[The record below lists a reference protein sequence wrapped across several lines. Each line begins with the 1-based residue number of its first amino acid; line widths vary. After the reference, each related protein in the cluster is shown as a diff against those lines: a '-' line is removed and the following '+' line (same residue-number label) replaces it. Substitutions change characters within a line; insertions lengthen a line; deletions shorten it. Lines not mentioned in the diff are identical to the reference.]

1 MVAQPVVATPRLF
14 DLTFPAHLLSLLF
27 RMTASRTDGCQS
39 IRDGVRPIHDK
50 VPWMLRSG

>member
-14 DLTFPAHLLSLLF
+14 DLTFRAHLLSSLF